1 MLSRTARTNFLGWNK
16 NSRNLTST
24 GQLGCGNRAD
34 EMEASVEE
42 VRNWIRE
49 EAASEAAAN
58 ESERDFLNSR
68 GAFQRRC
75 SLSDGLPERDESW
88 IAGSRRSKNVTTV
101 GATAMRQGES
111 DA

>member
-1 MLSRTARTNFLGWNK
+1 MAARL
-16 NSRNLTST
+16 
-24 GQLGCGNRAD
+24 GNRAD

-49 EAASEAAAN
+49 EAAHEAAAN
-58 ESERDFLNSR
+58 ESERDFLSSR
-68 GAFQRRC
+68 GAFQLRC
-75 SLSDGLPERDESW
+75 CLSDGLPERDESW
-88 IAGSRRSKNVTTV
+88 IAASRRSKNVITV